1 MAKFFSG
8 NYGGQLGSTAR
19 AAQLIADAGAREGES
34 LREIGSM
41 IKSATDKYGEK
52 RRKEEEKLIAAGA
65 ALAAASRYNPGIVKD
80 IEAGTLGEEAQRAL
94 KLINDGNGDEKSA
107 DRLLATVGA
116 MNSARALKL
125 EEDNLL
131 ARTDAQKF
139 ENAFNKR
146 TEELDVVAKELAN
159 DGQRLINRI
168 NGYKE
173 RMAEIE
179 SQYKDITTNME
190 YSTLKAQ
197 YDLAVEQL
205 DNLKRY
211 NQYLT
216 PKMSAQLDFLTKQI
230 ELGQKAAAGQ
240 PPALTTEARLED
252 IRKKKD
258 KELNQPFGEEGTLGD
273 YIGDFNRE
281 TGQYNLTVDRED
293 LTPQQISQ
301 LTRLESL
308 AHGENVLLNE
318 TKVMVLDKNGNW
330 VEVTLAEKVAAEEK
344 AKEEE
349 AQAELEESAKKGRK
363 IIKRWQRESD
373 RGLYATPK
381 Y

>member
-1 MAKFFSG
+1 MAQAPIQMPEYMG
-8 NYGGQLGSTAR
+8 
-19 AAQLIADAGAREGES
+19 AAQFKIAQRQQAMGEMDRIIQQYKLDAENE
-34 LREIGSM
+34 
-41 IKSATDKYGEK
+41 
-52 RRKEEEKLIAAGA
+52 RRVAGG
-65 ALAAASRYNPGIVKD
+65 ALA
-80 IEAGTLGEEAQRAL
+80 TLGAEMENNPDGVNSLAQNNPEFGKAL
-94 KLINDGNGDEKSA
+94 KLLNDGKAKKKDMQIISA
-107 DRLLATVGA
+107 SLAANTQ
-116 MNSARALKL
+116 ARAQKL
-125 EEDNLL
+125 QEDNLL

-190 YSTLKAQ
+190 YSTVKAQ

-205 DNLKRY
+205 NNLKRY
-211 NQYLT
+211 GKVFT
-216 PKMSAQLDFLTKQI
+216 PEMNAQLDFLTKQF
-230 ELGQKAAAGQ
+230 ELGQKAAEGQ

-293 LTPQQISQ
+293 LTSQQISQ

-308 AHGENVLLNE
+308 AHLENALLNE
-318 TKVMVLDKNGNW
+318 TKVMVLDSRGNW

-349 AQAELEESAKKGRK
+349 AQAELEESAKEGRV
-363 IIKRWQRESD
+363 IVERWRRESE
-373 RGLYATPK
+373 RGLFGVPK
-381 Y
+381 Q